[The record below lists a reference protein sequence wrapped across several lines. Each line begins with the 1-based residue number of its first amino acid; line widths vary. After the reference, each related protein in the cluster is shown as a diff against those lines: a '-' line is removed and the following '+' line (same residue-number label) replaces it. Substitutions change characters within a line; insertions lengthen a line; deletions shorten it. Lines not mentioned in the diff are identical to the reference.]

1 MKKIIL
7 MEKYPV
13 YTKEILKTETK
24 IKNVDEFIEVLKQKI
39 EEDEIATF
47 IWIFDHFEHT
57 KKLWGEIVDG
67 MIAGKIVLFCF
78 GQSIP
83 KPQAMAVRPR
93 NIAIAEFEDKFVVSF
108 LEAPVEKANTKKI
121 NWILNY
127 LINKND
133 RKNMI

>member
-47 IWIFDHFEHT
+47 I
-57 KKLWGEIVDG
+57 
-67 MIAGKIVLFCF
+67 
-78 GQSIP
+78 
-83 KPQAMAVRPR
+83 
-93 NIAIAEFEDKFVVSF
+93 
-108 LEAPVEKANTKKI
+108 
-121 NWILNY
+121 
-127 LINKND
+127 
-133 RKNMI
+133 